1 VKTLR
6 AKVVN
11 GRLVMDEPTPLPE
24 GTEVDLVAADEED
37 EMDDEE
43 LAALH
48 AALDKSWD
56 SAKAG
61 RLIPID
67 QVLAHLNSKG

>member
-1 VKTLR
+1 MKTLR
-6 AKVVN
+6 AKVVK

-24 GTEVDLVAADEED
+24 GMELDLVAADEED
-37 EMDDEE
+37 DFDEEE

-48 AALDKSWD
+48 AALDKSWE

-67 QVLAHLNSKG
+67 QLLAHLKSKG